1 MSSVVPRFFVRY
13 AGHVTFELGAPTGEV
28 LLIDPFFGDAFPWE
42 GHVERRLTPAAVRPA
57 EITSLSAIL
66 VTHVHADH
74 YEPES
79 VLGLADRLDPQVL
92 APQDVVD
99 DLAGRGVPSEL
110 LHTLSPGAR
119 FTVGP
124 WGVLSVPSAAAE
136 EDDPCTRYAFFLEC
150 NDRVIFHSGDSHGY
164 SPGWDD
170 YRGRV
175 DLALVWYPYMREIA
189 ERLEPREAVFMHY
202 DRFEPGGFLC
212 TPDPQELLGEAEGY
226 PAGPHYRV
234 LERGVITAFV

>member
-28 LLIDPFFGDAFPWE
+28 LLVDPFFGDAFPRE

-57 EITSLSAIL
+57 EITSRAAIL
-66 VTHVHADH
+66 VAQVHADH

-124 WGVLSVPSAAAE
+124 WGVLSVPSAA
-136 EDDPCTRYAFFLEC
+136 TRSLP
-150 NDRVIFHSGDSHGY
+150 SS
-164 SPGWDD
+164 
-170 YRGRV
+170 
-175 DLALVWYPYMREIA
+175 ALVGHA
-189 ERLEPREAVFMHY
+189 A
-202 DRFEPGGFLC
+202 GC
-212 TPDPQELLGEAEGY
+212 T
-226 PAGPHYRV
+226 
-234 LERGVITAFV
+234 